1 MLRHGQGLCGMTRGF
16 QQAPMSGIRLQREG
30 ENVAFPRALRVS
42 SPARTTARKC
52 GAGEPPPRPS
62 DRGRLHGGLDEG
74 ERADSG
80 RSTRRGGQRATQ
92 PPERPIRLQRTIFC
106 GKRTPGDFSSHET
119 KTHEN
124 MQIPSNLASL
134 VDEGLIDEVVRPL
147 MSGKEAV
154 VFLVRSGGE
163 LRVAKVYKDAQNR
176 SFKNRAAYTEG
187 RKVRNSRDQRAMD
200 KRSRHGRAQD
210 EAAWRSTEVDMIYRL
225 RGAGVRVP
233 TPYQAI
239 DGVLVMEL
247 VVDADGS
254 PAPRLAET
262 SLDRDQATWVYHRL
276 IGEVVR
282 MLCAGVVHGDLSDF
296 NVLMSADGPV
306 IIDFPQSVDAARN
319 QNARKLLLRDVD
331 NLHRFLARFVPEQ
344 RRPAYGEEMW
354 ELYASSALTPETRL
368 TGRHRVSE
376 RRVDTR
382 AVLDLIGDANHDERK
397 RRERQG
403 ISMRGAPKT
412 AQSPAPAPEGRTT
425 EGRTTDP
432 RDRPRQAERPAAH
445 AGNGGGP
452 RPQQHGAGQRPQNAG
467 PDRRQQ
473 HAGNAPARRPPQHPS
488 GQPPVQ
494 YEARQRPQQHGP
506 DHRPAQH
513 ATAQRPAQHQAAHR
527 PQHHE
532 APHRPQHQA
541 AHRPQHHHE
550 APHRPQHHEA
560 SHTPEQHQA
569 TQGPPQ
575 QGEPQAAS
583 RPRRRVVISVSTSDR
598 RSGTRRNP

>member
-1 MLRHGQGLCGMTRGF
+1 
-16 QQAPMSGIRLQREG
+16 
-30 ENVAFPRALRVS
+30 
-42 SPARTTARKC
+42 
-52 GAGEPPPRPS
+52 
-62 DRGRLHGGLDEG
+62 
-74 ERADSG
+74 
-80 RSTRRGGQRATQ
+80 
-92 PPERPIRLQRTIFC
+92 
-106 GKRTPGDFSSHET
+106 
-119 KTHEN
+119 
-124 MQIPSNLASL
+124 MQIPSNLMSL

-163 LRVAKVYKDAQNR
+163 LRVAKVYKEAQNR

-187 RKVRNSRDQRAMD
+187 RRVRNSRDQRAMG
-200 KRSRHGRAQD
+200 KRSRYGRAQD

-225 RGAGVRVP
+225 RDAGVRVP
-233 TPYQAI
+233 TPYHAI

-254 PAPRLAET
+254 PAPRLAEM
-262 SLDRDQATWVYHRL
+262 SLDRDQAMWVYHRL

-306 IIDFPQSVDAARN
+306 IIDFPQSVDAAQN

-331 NLHRFLARFVPEQ
+331 NLHRFLARFVPAQ
-344 RRPAYGEEMW
+344 RRAAYGEEMW
-354 ELYASSALTPETRL
+354 ELYANSALTPETRL

-412 AQSPAPAPEGRTT
+412 AQSPAPAPEASTT

-452 RPQQHGAGQRPQNAG
+452 RPQQHGPGQRPQNAG

-473 HAGNAPARRPPQHPS
+473 YAGNAPAQRPPQHPS

-513 ATAQRPAQHQAAHR
+513 ATAQRPAQHQAAQTPQHHEAPQR
-527 PQHHE
+527 PQHRE
-532 APHRPQHQA
+532 APHRPQHREAPQ
-541 AHRPQHHHE
+541 RPQHHE

-560 SHTPEQHQA
+560 SHRPQHREAPHRPQHHEA
-569 TQGPPQ
+569 SHRPQHREAPHRPQHHEAPQRPQHREAPHRPQHREAPQRPQHHEASHRPQHHEASHRPQHHEAPQGPPQ
-575 QGEPQAAS
+575 QGETQAAS

-598 RSGTRRNP
+598 RPGTRRNP

>member
-1 MLRHGQGLCGMTRGF
+1 
-16 QQAPMSGIRLQREG
+16 
-30 ENVAFPRALRVS
+30 
-42 SPARTTARKC
+42 
-52 GAGEPPPRPS
+52 
-62 DRGRLHGGLDEG
+62 
-74 ERADSG
+74 
-80 RSTRRGGQRATQ
+80 
-92 PPERPIRLQRTIFC
+92 
-106 GKRTPGDFSSHET
+106 
-119 KTHEN
+119 
-124 MQIPSNLASL
+124 MQIPGNLTSL

-163 LRVAKVYKDAQNR
+163 LRVAKVYKEAQNR

-187 RKVRNSRDQRAMD
+187 RRVRNSRDQRAMD

-225 RGAGVRVP
+225 RDAGVRVP
-233 TPYQAI
+233 TPYHAI
-239 DGVLVMEL
+239 DGVLVMEM
-247 VVDADGS
+247 VADADGS

-262 SLDRDQATWVYHRL
+262 SLDRDQAMWVYHRL
-276 IGEVVR
+276 IGEVAR

-319 QNARKLLLRDVD
+319 QNARQLLLRDVD
-331 NLHRFLARFVPEQ
+331 NLHRFLTRFVPEQ
-344 RRPAYGEEMW
+344 RRAAYGEEMW

-382 AVLDLIGDANHDERK
+382 AVLDLIGDANYDERK

-412 AQSPAPAPEGRTT
+412 AQSPAPGPEAPTT

-452 RPQQHGAGQRPQNAG
+452 RPQQHGPGQRPQNAG
-467 PDRRQQ
+467 PDQRQQ
-473 HAGNAPARRPPQHPS
+473 YAGNAPARRAPQHPS
-488 GQPPVQ
+488 SGQPAVQ

-513 ATAQRPAQHQAAHR
+513 ATAQRPAQQKAAQR

-532 APHRPQHQA
+532 APQRPQHREATQ
-541 AHRPQHHHE
+541 RPQHREATQRPQQHHE
-550 APHRPQHHEA
+550 APQRPQQHREATQRPQHHEA
-560 SHTPEQHQA
+560 TQRPQHREATQRPQHHEATQRPQQHQA